1 MTSEEKA
8 LMDYTI
14 AHFQDIARQ
23 NRFPENGDIPHDG
36 DRCTV
41 CHPEKISLDSFL
53 VYLEVITESIK
64 ARRPQLNEE
73 LIRTINAGLEA
84 AGETRRISMAA
95 VLAGE
100 PEGMAA
106 WTQWAREAMATGLG
120 LLSIHSDS
128 SFDFDPDDEE
138 ITRRFG
144 EVVES
149 KVNEIME
156 HQRQNRQAGVVD

>member
-1 MTSEEKA
+1 MTPEEKA
-8 LMDYTI
+8 LMDYTV

-23 NRFPENGDIPHDG
+23 NRFPENSDIPHDR

-41 CHPEKISLDSFL
+41 CHPERISLDPFL
-53 VYLEVITESIK
+53 VYLEVITQSIK

-84 AGETRRISMAA
+84 AGETRRIAMAS

-100 PEGMAA
+100 PEGVAA
-106 WTQWAREAMATGLG
+106 WAQWAREAVATGLG

-138 ITRRFG
+138 ITLRFG
-144 EVVES
+144 NVVENR
-149 KVNEIME
+149 VNEIME
-156 HQRQNRQAGVVD
+156 HQRQNCQAGVTD